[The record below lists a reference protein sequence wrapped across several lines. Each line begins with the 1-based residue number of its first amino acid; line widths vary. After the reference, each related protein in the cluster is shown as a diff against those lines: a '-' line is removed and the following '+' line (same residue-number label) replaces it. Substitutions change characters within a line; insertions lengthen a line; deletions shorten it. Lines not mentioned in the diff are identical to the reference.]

1 MTKKY
6 RVQGIPKLVLIDGD
20 TGKLITCEGYSCV
33 INDKDG
39 QEFPWRPKK
48 VQEVIQ
54 GKLLRSDR
62 TEVDAMESLKG
73 KTVCLYFSAHWVSWS
88 SIMCNSDNISIT
100 LSIQWLKYERN
111 PFLIVNIYEHA
122 CNYEAVPSK
131 WGKEVKYYLLQK
143 NMCHQFALDFRY
155 LLEND
160 AKFHSNCICFLMY
173 LRYDNLLFN
182 QYL

>member
-1 MTKKY
+1 MKQCVDQQYVNQDMPYFVDIPKACKWFCNKIDFISQAKLTKKY

-73 KTVCLYFSAHWVSWS
+73 KTMCLYFSAHWVSWS
-88 SIMCNSDNISIT
+88 SIMCTSNSDSS
-100 LSIQWLKYERN
+100 L
-111 PFLIVNIYEHA
+111 
-122 CNYEAVPSK
+122 
-131 WGKEVKYYLLQK
+131 
-143 NMCHQFALDFRY
+143 
-155 LLEND
+155 
-160 AKFHSNCICFLMY
+160 
-173 LRYDNLLFN
+173 
-182 QYL
+182 

>member
-6 RVQGIPKLVLIDGD
+6 RVQGIPKFVLIDGD
-20 TGKLITCEGYSCV
+20 TGQLITCEGYSCV

-39 QEFPWRPKK
+39 QDFPWRPKK

-88 SIMCNSDNISIT
+88 SIISAHWVSWSSIMCNTDINSIPYPFNV
-100 LSIQWLKYERN
+100 SSMSAN
-111 PFLIVNIYEHA
+111 PFIIVNIYKHA
-122 CNYEAVPSK
+122 CNYLLLPIFFFFKWLFRTETGPSK
-131 WGKEVKYYLLQK
+131 
-143 NMCHQFALDFRY
+143 
-155 LLEND
+155 
-160 AKFHSNCICFLMY
+160 
-173 LRYDNLLFN
+173 
-182 QYL
+182 

>member
-73 KTVCLYFSAHWVSWS
+73 KTVCLYFSAHWVS
-88 SIMCNSDNISIT
+88 CVLVT
-100 LSIQWLKYERN
+100 LTAVYN
-111 PFLIVNIYEHA
+111 LIH
-122 CNYEAVPSK
+122 
-131 WGKEVKYYLLQK
+131 
-143 NMCHQFALDFRY
+143 
-155 LLEND
+155 
-160 AKFHSNCICFLMY
+160 LMA
-173 LRYDNLLFN
+173 
-182 QYL
+182 QV

>member
-88 SIMCNSDNISIT
+88 SIMCTSNSDSSLIT
-100 LSIQWLKYERN
+100 LSI
-111 PFLIVNIYEHA
+111 
-122 CNYEAVPSK
+122 
-131 WGKEVKYYLLQK
+131 
-143 NMCHQFALDFRY
+143 
-155 LLEND
+155 
-160 AKFHSNCICFLMY
+160 
-173 LRYDNLLFN
+173 
-182 QYL
+182 

>member
-6 RVQGIPKLVLIDGD
+6 RVQGIPKFVLIDGD
-20 TGKLITCEGYSCV
+20 TGQLITCEGYSCV

-39 QEFPWRPKK
+39 QDFPWRPKK

-88 SIMCNSDNISIT
+88 SIISAHWVSWSFIISAHWVSWSSIISAHWISWSSIISARWVSWSSIMCNTDINSIPYPFNV
-100 LSIQWLKYERN
+100 SSMRAN
-111 PFLIVNIYEHA
+111 PFIIVNIYKHA
-122 CNYEAVPSK
+122 CNY
-131 WGKEVKYYLLQK
+131 LLLPI
-143 NMCHQFALDFRY
+143 FF
-155 LLEND
+155 
-160 AKFHSNCICFLMY
+160 FL
-173 LRYDNLLFN
+173 
-182 QYL
+182 

>member
-6 RVQGIPKLVLIDGD
+6 RVQGIPKFVLIDGD
-20 TGKLITCEGYSCV
+20 TGQLITCEGYSCV

-39 QEFPWRPKK
+39 QDFPWRPKK

-88 SIMCNSDNISIT
+88 SIISAHWISWSSIISARWVSWSSIMCNTDINSIPYPFNV
-100 LSIQWLKYERN
+100 SSMRAN
-111 PFLIVNIYEHA
+111 PFIIVNIYKHA
-122 CNYEAVPSK
+122 CNY
-131 WGKEVKYYLLQK
+131 LLLPI
-143 NMCHQFALDFRY
+143 FF
-155 LLEND
+155 
-160 AKFHSNCICFLMY
+160 FL
-173 LRYDNLLFN
+173 
-182 QYL
+182 

>member
-88 SIMCNSDNISIT
+88 SIMCTSNSDSSLQPYPFNGSSMRKI
-100 LSIQWLKYERN
+100 LN
-111 PFLIVNIYEHA
+111 FLIVNIYEHA
-122 CNYEAVPSK
+122 C
-131 WGKEVKYYLLQK
+131 YYL
-143 NMCHQFALDFRY
+143 
-155 LLEND
+155 
-160 AKFHSNCICFLMY
+160 FLPIFKKKMVISY
-173 LRYDNLLFN
+173 
-182 QYL
+182 